1 MLFCLQKKYY
11 VTSYEILHFYL
22 RFFGGVMAHNDTQN
36 ISEITNN
43 EKNDQQATQQQLAD
57 ANKTIAELKL
67 QIAWLERSYE

>member
-1 MLFCLQKKYY
+1 
-11 VTSYEILHFYL
+11 
-22 RFFGGVMAHNDTQN
+22 MAHNDTQN